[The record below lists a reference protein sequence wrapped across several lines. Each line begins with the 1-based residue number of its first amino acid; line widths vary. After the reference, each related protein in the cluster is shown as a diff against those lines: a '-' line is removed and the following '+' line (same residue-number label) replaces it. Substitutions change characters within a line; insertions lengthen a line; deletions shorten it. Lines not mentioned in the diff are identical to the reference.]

1 MEHYSNESS
10 DGDPVSTADRAAR
23 RLYRQET
30 GDCSNRRVGRTL
42 GALEAGDDPEVQ
54 GAKRIWPHADP
65 PNVAKQ
71 VGKHGANW
79 RCSVQPVERPEP
91 VAGVTQNRK
100 QRRALIASGWG
111 LLKKLAHLGRIEAL
125 KQRACRIYLRQ
136 YFWMWGMEVVYR
148 HQRDALRRNP
158 PRRRVNRDP

>member
-10 DGDPVSTADRAAR
+10 DDDQSSQKSPLASAA
-23 RLYRQET
+23 E
-30 GDCSNRRVGRTL
+30 
-42 GALEAGDDPEVQ
+42 
-54 GAKRIWPHADP
+54 PHF
-65 PNVAKQ
+65 
-71 VGKHGANW
+71 
-79 RCSVQPVERPEP
+79 ERPEP